1 MKPAAREKEDYMKKE
16 HSAPTMKDVAREAGV
31 SIGTVSKVVNGLH
44 VRDSYR
50 IRIEDAIQKLNYKV
64 NSYAKGLRESK
75 THTVALLIPN
85 TRDPYFALLAY
96 YINLALLKR
105 KYLMLLCSTEKNPW
119 LEQEYVTMVQQNKV
133 DGIIGVTYNPD
144 LIVEKNVPFV
154 TIDRS
159 IGSEIPCVASDN
171 FTGGQMVAEKLADL
185 GCKNVAFCRTGPTV
199 TSEPDKRKLGFES
212 GCLARGLTYEAIIL
226 NDGDSIKIFENFFQD
241 HIHEGRLSF
250 DGIFCVTDKVAHC
263 VIKIVRKLGLRVP
276 EDVQV
281 IGYDGLLN
289 FGYHGYTCST
299 IVQPVSEIAEMSV
312 RLLFQDDTEAKPSLV
327 CLPVAYAYGG
337 TTYEPGEIVDEYE

>member
-1 MKPAAREKEDYMKKE
+1 
-16 HSAPTMKDVAREAGV
+16 MKDVAREAGV

-64 NSYAKGLRESK
+64 NSYAKGLRESR
-75 THTVALLIPN
+75 TYMAALLIPN

-144 LIVEKNVPFV
+144 LVVERNVPFV

-171 FTGGQMVAEKLADL
+171 FTGGQMAAEKLADL
-185 GCKNVAFCRTGPTV
+185 GCRNVAFCRTGPAV
-199 TSEPDKRKLGFES
+199 ASEPDKRKLGFEN
-212 GCLARGLTYEAIIL
+212 GCAARGLTCEMIIL
-226 NDGDSIKIFENFFQD
+226 NDGDSIKEFERFLKD
-241 HIHEGRLSF
+241 HMEEGRLAF

-263 VIKIVRKLGLRVP
+263 IIKILRRLGLRVP

-312 RLLFQDDTEAKPSLV
+312 RLLFQDDMETRPSLV
-327 CLPVAYAYGG
+327 CLPVTYAYGG
-337 TTYEPGEIVDEYE
+337 TTSETCETMDEYE